1 MLLTLYDRYGNVK
14 TTLSPDDSSR
24 QVKEIQGDNV
34 LTLTFTL
41 YEYLNI
47 NVNDYVDYLGERYW
61 AKEKFL
67 PNEKS
72 TMEWSYNVKLYGIES
87 LLTRFLVLKT
97 MDGDV
102 DPVFALTG
110 RPIEHMRLIVANIN
124 AGMGSSDWNVGTVEG
139 TENVVI
145 DYTGKYCDEALK
157 ELAEAVGTEWW
168 VEGNTVNLCRCEHG
182 EEVTLSYGHGLTSLD
197 RDVADNAKFYT
208 RLFPIGSSK
217 NIDSAQYGHSR
228 LQLPNGAKYVDVNVE
243 QYGIIHHYEEN
254 AFAGI
259 YPHRIGKVSSVRHEN
274 AVDKD
279 GRPFTIY
286 YFKDDDLTFDPNDYE
301 IGGLVKHVS
310 FLDGSELSGLGIG
323 DDHYFE
329 VNYHSD
335 TQEFEIITIWPYDDD
350 TQLPGGQLVP
360 AIDNEYIL
368 WNIRMPE
375 EYYGM
380 AEQEF
385 KRAVDAY
392 NAEHALDVSVY
403 KAPTDHVW
411 VEEQEAALPQDEDA
425 LLYVGRRVRLESDE
439 YFPNTGYRSSRITR
453 ISRQVTLPS
462 LMDLDISDALSR
474 GTLEKIDDSIHDVKN
489 YTDRMLKDANVPY
502 IIKSWETIPPT
513 DNNLFSARRV
523 VKQFLDK
530 LTTAVQEVWG
540 RIIFKQKIIVEDD
553 ASVEGDLTFGSP
565 DPSAA
570 THYVQGV
577 KGAKIYWNGSGW
589 FVETDYLAVNKRM
602 YAKSIQV
609 DEVTHVGGENLL
621 TGASCVADIVK
632 EYPTFYRVFF
642 RRKNGE
648 GRTIYN
654 KFRVGDQAYCQIYNI
669 DAGESEDFTNRYYWR
684 LVVNTSNNTS
694 ASYDDETVALMEN
707 YHFVDLSKSI
717 SDVFGYL
724 RMDEHAGSVPKA
736 EDPIVQLGHRRQAE
750 DDDELVTERQ
760 GATLISGGGRYKRA
774 IVMWEGINSFV
785 LPTPRIF
792 LSPNRNDLIVDSL
805 KIRTAGTDVPVEE
818 YVDATQEQFE
828 IFETGTTD
836 VPTLNNEPYISW
848 SAADKEKYSTSPNN
862 AVVLNAEGRTWRFVR
877 NGNTYAFEEFTD
889 PWLLAQHVKVEEI
902 LADDVI
908 TENELPQFQLIANT
922 VQAQESKV
930 ANEYNGIGQ
939 GRPSNLTTL
948 YNAYI
953 AAYNV
958 LCSSESPNT
967 GYFYDFSLM
976 TPPIYLKKGSE
987 PNRYKASR
995 EDVMQAIYNHNLA
1008 LEAWNKA
1015 YDFWKSQKYTDDQI
1029 RGITAGTVDE
1039 HLQDLLDDYVTL
1051 VGKGSYSSLQ
1061 ALDEALLAVTN
1072 WVGTDTQSFGTTG
1085 LLTHLNNLFVGTG
1098 TVTLVKDS
1106 QNNVIYYDDNDH
1118 QLYKDEDGVYYII
1131 GNQHIYKPDSIDKE
1145 PKDFGKP
1152 KVDNINKAGLVT
1164 TTGFASLF
1172 VQNMNDNDLVTEEAA
1187 VALTAGGIGLFVKTL
1202 KSRTGIDVEEGKI
1215 DLDAAQVNINGE
1227 LGITD
1232 GNSGFTLYD
1241 ADGNPRIK
1249 IINDTIGNY
1258 EDYNTAD
1265 YYRQRIIGVQQS
1277 SWNLT
1282 SRKLNIGQRAANSN
1296 IVLDGF
1302 SMDIYAEGSTVEE
1315 YVFPTFSATVT
1326 LKLYRKGNDTAVS
1339 TQSFNLNFTNGHAA
1353 SAQSVMFN
1361 IQTADVYQLEFVISN
1376 VSATTTKKVVAHFDT
1391 VLNYTSSTITRIGID
1406 GIVSNPAAQAAMWSN
1421 ADMQLLRHGDNGIR
1435 VVGGGMGNSRGVQ
1448 VLSVM
1453 SGVERWFNYNTIEQV
1468 KRLWA
1473 ADLEDDVTVYYNGS
1487 THQQNN
1493 VYTIDPDLGYSCIV
1507 VPNMGYL
1514 NEHGV
1519 YTNVTSV
1526 YIKLPSSFDVNLG
1539 WKIKIVK
1546 LRDDDFDFTVYLVTS
1561 EDEYVQDGNL
1571 DTMKGCKLT
1580 QIPAMCEVM
1589 CMGNAGTDVPWRL
1602 LQDADGI

>member
-24 QVKEIQGDNV
+24 QVKEIQGDNM

-47 NVNDYVDYLGERYW
+47 DVNDYVDYLGERYW

-72 TMEWSYNVKLYGIES
+72 AMEWSYNVKLYGIES
-87 LLTRFLVLKT
+87 LLARFLVLKT
-97 MDGDV
+97 VDGDV

-182 EEVTLSYGHGLTSLD
+182 EEVTLSYGHGLASLD

-217 NIDSAQYGHSR
+217 NIDPAQYGHSR
-228 LQLPNGAKYVDVNVE
+228 LQLPNGAKYVDVDVE
-243 QYGIIHHYEEN
+243 QYGVIHHYEEK
-254 AFAGI
+254 AFDGI

-553 ASVEGDLTFGSP
+553 ASVENSLEVGEELSVDRISSNEEDSVCVDDNLNVTGDTNMEGDAQIGGNTQQVGDLTFGST
-565 DPSAA
+565 DTNAN

-621 TGASCVADIVK
+621 TEASCVADSVK
-632 EYPTFYRVFF
+632 EYSTFYRVFF

-648 GRTIYN
+648 GRTIFN
-654 KFRVGDQAYCQIYNI
+654 QFRVGDQAYCQIFNI
-669 DAGESEDFTNRYYWR
+669 DAGESEGFTNRYYWR

-694 ASYDDETVALMEN
+694 ASYDEETVTLMEN
-707 YHFVDLSKSI
+707 FHFIDLSKSI
-717 SDVFGYL
+717 SDVSGDL
-724 RMDEHAGSVPKA
+724 RMDDHAGSVPKA
-736 EDPIVQLGHRRQAE
+736 EDPIVQLGYRRQAG
-750 DDDELVTERQ
+750 DDDELVAERQ
-760 GATLISGGGRYKRA
+760 GATLISGGGKYKRA

-785 LPTPRIF
+785 LPNPRIF
-792 LSPNRNDLIVDSL
+792 FSPNRVDMVVDSL
-805 KIRTAGTDVPVEE
+805 KIRTAGTDKPVEQ
-818 YVDATQEQFE
+818 YVDDNQEQFE
-828 IFETGTTD
+828 IFETGTND
-836 VPTLNNEPYISW
+836 IPTLNNEPYTSW
-848 SAADKEKYSTSPNN
+848 SAAEKELYSTEPNN
-862 AVVLNAEGRTWRFVR
+862 AVVLNSEGRTWRFVW

-889 PWLLAQHVKVEEI
+889 PWLLAQHKELKNI
-902 LADDVI
+902 LDDGVI
-908 TENELPQFQLIANT
+908 TQDEIPQLQLTCNT
-922 VQAQESKV
+922 IISQCQKV
-930 ANEYNGIGQ
+930 INEYGT
-939 GRPSNLTTL
+939 SNANAPDSPL
-948 YNAYI
+948 YTPYQNYI
-953 AAYNV
+953 NSYNV
-958 LCSSESPNT
+958 LCSSTQGNY
-967 GYFYDFSLM
+967 GYFYEISGM
-976 TPPIYLKKGSE
+976 TPPIYLHNYAGTDVTKY
-987 PNRYKASR
+987 RASR
-995 EDVMQAIYNHNLA
+995 SDILGAIITNA
-1008 LEAWNKA
+1008 LRYDEWNKA
-1015 YDFWKSQKYTDDQI
+1015 YTEWKAVQIAHSEADDAL
-1029 RGITAGTVDE
+1029 TLAMEYVDE
-1039 HLQDLLDDYVTL
+1039 AIADIDASTIDAQLANLINAYKNGNLATHSQLEATDQRVT
-1051 VGKGSYSSLQ
+1051 
-1061 ALDEALLAVTN
+1061 AVTN
-1072 WVGTDTQSFGTTG
+1072 WVGTDSTSFGSTG
-1085 LLTHLNNLFVGTG
+1085 LLTHLRNLFVGTSSVVLDTEG
-1098 TVTLVKDS
+1098 
-1106 QNNVIYYDDNDH
+1106 
-1118 QLYKDEDGVYYII
+1118 YIT
-1131 GNQHIYKPDSIDKE
+1131 
-1145 PKDFGKP
+1145 
-1152 KVDNINKAGLVT
+1152 NISKAGLVT
-1164 TTGFASLF
+1164 SEQFAALGARVATAEGNIVSAATIAAWISDSFDNNSNAAKLKSHILITADDVKIESGNKSMGDYFSLMNGNLWC
-1172 VQNMNDNDLVTEEAA
+1172 QNLT
-1187 VALTAGGIGLFVKTL
+1187 VAGVYNNLIDVIDWANGIGK
-1202 KSRTGIDVEEGKI
+1202 DKI
-1215 DLDAAQVNINGE
+1215 IIAYFSG
-1227 LGITD
+1227 TD
-1232 GNSGFTLYD
+1232 GDGDVLAYSNSLGSIVD
-1241 ADGNPRIK
+1241 ADSGEIVEPATLNYGSIRCYLDVMNCGDVLVIK
-1249 IINDTIGNY
+1249 SLPSVLQLNSDDQDGMLRLPFFIDSGIQERTYTRFNDSGIHLITPDELRMMVGKKMVIRTTINDTLYQQTFLKGQYHLTALDASARAIQTLVNGLPFYLDRPIGNNG
-1258 EDYNTAD
+1258 EIRPDLVMAD
-1265 YYRQRIIGVQQS
+1265 QRLNGPKTLFLEMKLCEFFSDTSITQA
-1277 SWNLT
+1277 
-1282 SRKLNIGQRAANSN
+1282 SRKYGYAWCGQESYAGSA
-1296 IVLDGF
+1296 LGE
-1302 SMDIYAEGSTVEE
+1302 DI
-1315 YVFPTFSATVT
+1315 
-1326 LKLYRKGNDTAVS
+1326 
-1339 TQSFNLNFTNGHAA
+1339 
-1353 SAQSVMFN
+1353 
-1361 IQTADVYQLEFVISN
+1361 DV
-1376 VSATTTKKVVAHFDT
+1376 A
-1391 VLNYTSSTITRIGID
+1391 
-1406 GIVSNPAAQAAMWSN
+1406 W
-1421 ADMQLLRHGDNGIR
+1421 
-1435 VVGGGMGNSRGVQ
+1435 
-1448 VLSVM
+1448 
-1453 SGVERWFNYNTIEQV
+1453 
-1468 KRLWA
+1468 
-1473 ADLEDDVTVYYNGS
+1473 
-1487 THQQNN
+1487 NN
-1493 VYTIDPDLGYSCIV
+1493 
-1507 VPNMGYL
+1507 
-1514 NEHGV
+1514 
-1519 YTNVTSV
+1519 
-1526 YIKLPSSFDVNLG
+1526 
-1539 WKIKIVK
+1539 
-1546 LRDDDFDFTVYLVTS
+1546 
-1561 EDEYVQDGNL
+1561 
-1571 DTMKGCKLT
+1571 
-1580 QIPAMCEVM
+1580 
-1589 CMGNAGTDVPWRL
+1589 
-1602 LQDADGI
+1602 

>member
-41 YEYLNI
+41 YKYLNI
-47 NVNDYVDYLGERYW
+47 DVNDYVDYLGERYW

-182 EEVTLSYGHGLTSLD
+182 EEVTLSYGHGLTNLD

-217 NIDSAQYGHSR
+217 NIDPAQYGHSR

-259 YPHRIGKVSSVRHEN
+259 YPRRVGKVSNVRHEN

-279 GRPFTIY
+279 GKPFTIY
-286 YFKDDDLTFDPNDYE
+286 YFKDNGLTFDPNDYE

-553 ASVEGDLTFGSP
+553 ASVENSLEVGEELSVDRISSNEEDSVCVDDNLNVTGDTNMEGDAQIGGNTQQVGDLTFGST
-565 DPSAA
+565 DTNAN

-621 TGASCVADIVK
+621 TEASCVADSVK
-632 EYPTFYRVFF
+632 EYSTFYRVFF

-648 GRTIYN
+648 GRTIFN
-654 KFRVGDQAYCQIYNI
+654 QFRVGDQAYCQIFNI
-669 DAGESEDFTNRYYWR
+669 DAGESECFTNRYYWR

-694 ASYDDETVALMEN
+694 ASYDEETVTLMEN
-707 YHFVDLSKSI
+707 FHFIDLSKSI
-717 SDVFGYL
+717 SDVSGDL
-724 RMDEHAGSVPKA
+724 RMDDHAGSVPKA
-736 EDPIVQLGHRRQAE
+736 EDPIVQLGYRRQAG
-750 DDDELVTERQ
+750 DDDELVAERQ
-760 GATLISGGGRYKRA
+760 GATLISGGGKYKRA

-785 LPTPRIF
+785 LPNPRIF
-792 LSPNRNDLIVDSL
+792 FSPNRVDMVVDSL
-805 KIRTAGTDVPVEE
+805 KIRTAGTDKPVEQ
-818 YVDATQEQFE
+818 YVDEHQEQFE
-828 IFETGTTD
+828 IFETETTD
-836 VPTLNNEPYISW
+836 VPTLQNAPYTTW
-848 SAADKEKYSTSPNN
+848 SFEERERYSTEPNN
-862 AVVLNAEGRTWRFVR
+862 AVVLNADGRTWRFVK
-877 NGNTYAFEEFTD
+877 NGNSYAFEEFTD
-889 PWLLAQHVKVEEI
+889 PWLLAQHQELKNI
-902 LADDVI
+902 LDDGVI
-908 TENELPQFQLIANT
+908 TQDELPQLQLTCNT
-922 VQAQESKV
+922 IMSQCQKV
-930 ANEYNGIGQ
+930 MSDFSS
-939 GRPSNLTTL
+939 SNATSPGSPL
-948 YNAYI
+948 YTPYQNYI
-953 AAYNV
+953 SSYNV
-958 LCSSESPNT
+958 LCSSSQGSY
-967 GYFYDFSLM
+967 GYFYEISGM
-976 TPPIYLKKGSE
+976 TPPIYLQNYADAGVTKY
-987 PNRYKASR
+987 RASR
-995 EDVMQAIYNHNLA
+995 SDILTAIVTNALRYDEWNNAYAEWKAEQIAYAQADDALALAMEYVDDAIAEIDASTIDAQLANLINAYKNGNLA
-1008 LEAWNKA
+1008 THSQLEA
-1015 YDFWKSQKYTDDQI
+1015 TDQ
-1029 RGITAGTVDE
+1029 R
-1039 HLQDLLDDYVTL
+1039 VT
-1051 VGKGSYSSLQ
+1051 
-1061 ALDEALLAVTN
+1061 AVTN
-1072 WVGTDTQSFGTTG
+1072 WVGTDSTSFGSTG
-1085 LLTHLNNLFVGTG
+1085 LLTHLRNLFVGTSSVVLDTEG
-1098 TVTLVKDS
+1098 
-1106 QNNVIYYDDNDH
+1106 
-1118 QLYKDEDGVYYII
+1118 YIT
-1131 GNQHIYKPDSIDKE
+1131 
-1145 PKDFGKP
+1145 
-1152 KVDNINKAGLVT
+1152 NISKAGLVT
-1164 TTGFASLF
+1164 SEQFAALGARVATAEGNIVSAATIAAWISDSFDSNSNAAKLKSHILITADDVKIESGNKSMGDYFSLMNGNLWC
-1172 VQNMNDNDLVTEEAA
+1172 QNLT
-1187 VALTAGGIGLFVKTL
+1187 VAGVYNNLIDVIDWANGIGK
-1202 KSRTGIDVEEGKI
+1202 DKI
-1215 DLDAAQVNINGE
+1215 IIAYFSG
-1227 LGITD
+1227 TD
-1232 GNSGFTLYD
+1232 GDGDVLAYSNSLGSIVD
-1241 ADGNPRIK
+1241 ADSGEIVEPATLNYGSIRCYLDVMNCGDVLVIK
-1249 IINDTIGNY
+1249 SLPSVLQLNSDDQDGMLRLPFFIDSGIQERTYTRFNDSGIHLITPDELRMMVGKKMVIRTTINDTLYQQTSLKGQYHLTALDASARAIQTLVNGLPFYLDRPIGNNG
-1258 EDYNTAD
+1258 EIRPDLVMAD
-1265 YYRQRIIGVQQS
+1265 QRLNGPKTLFLEMKLCEFFSDTSITQA
-1277 SWNLT
+1277 
-1282 SRKLNIGQRAANSN
+1282 SRKYGYAWCGQESYAGSA
-1296 IVLDGF
+1296 LGE
-1302 SMDIYAEGSTVEE
+1302 DIDVAW
-1315 YVFPTFSATVT
+1315 
-1326 LKLYRKGNDTAVS
+1326 ND
-1339 TQSFNLNFTNGHAA
+1339 
-1353 SAQSVMFN
+1353 
-1361 IQTADVYQLEFVISN
+1361 
-1376 VSATTTKKVVAHFDT
+1376 
-1391 VLNYTSSTITRIGID
+1391 
-1406 GIVSNPAAQAAMWSN
+1406 
-1421 ADMQLLRHGDNGIR
+1421 
-1435 VVGGGMGNSRGVQ
+1435 
-1448 VLSVM
+1448 
-1453 SGVERWFNYNTIEQV
+1453 
-1468 KRLWA
+1468 
-1473 ADLEDDVTVYYNGS
+1473 
-1487 THQQNN
+1487 
-1493 VYTIDPDLGYSCIV
+1493 
-1507 VPNMGYL
+1507 
-1514 NEHGV
+1514 
-1519 YTNVTSV
+1519 
-1526 YIKLPSSFDVNLG
+1526 
-1539 WKIKIVK
+1539 
-1546 LRDDDFDFTVYLVTS
+1546 
-1561 EDEYVQDGNL
+1561 
-1571 DTMKGCKLT
+1571 
-1580 QIPAMCEVM
+1580 
-1589 CMGNAGTDVPWRL
+1589 
-1602 LQDADGI
+1602 